1 MIPNFKTYLKESH
14 WSEMNRRSQGITARK
29 EDDVNLMNDDMFFE
43 YLIKRYWRPNE
54 KIQDLDRD
62 HYSRE
67 FDKDI
72 VVDPIKGCV
81 IYGSYKD
88 GELKRI
94 FIVYRDKKLEKMLK
108 SYQGKFIF
116 TPSKPGTTLNK
127 RYYVTGKDDQ
137 VSNKLFVDLIE
148 LFLSYSKNETLKESH
163 WSEMNRR
170 SQGIAVRK
178 EDDVDKLNLGEFY
191 KYLIG
196 RYESICGN
204 KISISFTSIT
214 MPLLCGKAIANLSI
228 RHYNYIFTIC
238 MYEKDMSSDF
248 LNSLEEKYYVNIDDW
263 FQGFKNVHLS
273 PKGKSKE
280 ERLAN
285 HDFVKIIDDIL
296 DMDKPHGLNNAI
308 KRKY

>member
-1 MIPNFKTYLKESH
+1 
-14 WSEMNRRSQGITARK
+14 MNRRSQGITAMK

-54 KIQDLDRD
+54 KVHDLDRD

-137 VSNKLFVDLIE
+137 VSNRLFVDLIE
-148 LFLSYSKNETLKESH
+148 LFLSYSENETLKESH

-170 SQGIAVRK
+170 SQGISVRR
-178 EDDVDKLNLGEFY
+178 EDKVESMKDLYDYIRKNYDVLGNEDIELETGKHEGITWYAITIPVTMDGLNLVSEPSVENPQ
-191 KYLIG
+191 KTWSINIKPELEPYLEPGTYDEID
-196 RYESICGN
+196 YE
-204 KISISFTSIT
+204 
-214 MPLLCGKAIANLSI
+214 
-228 RHYNYIFTIC
+228 
-238 MYEKDMSSDF
+238 
-248 LNSLEEKYYVNIDDW
+248 
-263 FQGFKNVHLS
+263 
-273 PKGKSKE
+273 
-280 ERLAN
+280 
-285 HDFVKIIDDIL
+285 IL
-296 DMDKPHGLNNAI
+296 DTDGVLRIYLHPEDPYVTNDGVIELLDGLLENVPDPALR
-308 KRKY
+308 RKG